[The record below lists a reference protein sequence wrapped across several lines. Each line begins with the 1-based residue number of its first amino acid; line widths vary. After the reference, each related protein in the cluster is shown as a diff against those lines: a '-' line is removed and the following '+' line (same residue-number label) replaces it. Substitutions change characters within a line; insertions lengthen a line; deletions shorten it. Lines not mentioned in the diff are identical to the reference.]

1 MKEKQREKSSENP
14 VNKTAILSGEILPK
28 KHPRN
33 DKNCMIELRELKK
46 QVDNEI
52 RREARE
58 GKLELTKRPEE
69 SKLNKSVSL
78 GKS

>member
-1 MKEKQREKSSENP
+1 M
-14 VNKTAILSGEILPK
+14 PK